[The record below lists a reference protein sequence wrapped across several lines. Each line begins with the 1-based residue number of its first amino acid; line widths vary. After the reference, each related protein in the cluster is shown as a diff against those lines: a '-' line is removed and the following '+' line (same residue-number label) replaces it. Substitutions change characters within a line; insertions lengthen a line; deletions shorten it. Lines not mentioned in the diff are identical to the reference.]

1 MTIEEAFE
9 KAFPK
14 VYENPKLH
22 VFKDEILEI
31 VLGTIEELWSNAST
45 NDE

>member
-14 VYENPKLH
+14 VHENPKLH
-22 VFKDEILEI
+22 VFRDEILEI
-31 VLGTIEELWSNAST
+31 VLDTIEELWNNASI
-45 NDE
+45 NDD